1 MLKIENN
8 KKEENKD
15 FNASTISFYKP
26 VGFENSINENNCFV
40 SVIFH
45 ALFHFKLLKDNLIN
59 IEINKTTPK
68 LIEEIINLLKS
79 YQKFNK
85 EEKDLDKLI
94 LNPATFRNELSKVS
108 QNKIQFKENEQGDP
122 IELLNFLFNCL
133 HNFMVKNNDLNKI
146 SNSKCENKNCLIH
159 KLFYLNVTEISKCK
173 NCKNETQLKYDYNYF
188 MQLINVDSILMNIK
202 DSKKFNDIK
211 GKMFIYSKIFTTQ
224 SNKCEKCNKETIEN
238 IIKCDS
244 IGKYF
249 IINLGFD
256 GNFSKMEDLCYLY
269 FMIPREFNVKEL
281 YNYKSNNKL
290 YLMGLIIY
298 WSNHYI
304 CIFFSPNIEKF
315 IIYDDK
321 NIGYFS
327 SWKEL
332 IEKLILNKYQ
342 PVALIYGEYEEKH
355 LKKLVN
361 FDLDENFFNNILE
374 IVKVK
379 DIEEKEN
386 VPKHLNENEWIC
398 QMCTCINNM
407 KDDTCNICGNV
418 NQTITEFNQ
427 LKYNELKTKDKN
439 SLSKSDIEFIENY
452 ENKNILS
459 ALEKWVCNFCGCKTN
474 VIIDEICKMCGKKKI
489 VLKNNDPKVNAYI
502 NNNTPQKKNNDHILD
517 HFEESDYLFYDS
529 KNLNNNRLTSTQN
542 DHNDNNNKKNKDNNN
557 KSDNKENNHKN
568 NKNDKNDKSENNKNN
583 NNNNKNDN
591 NNNNNN
597 KNDKNNNNNNKNN
610 NNNNNNN
617 KNDNNNKNNNKNDNN
632 KNDNN
637 KNDKSENNMN
647 EEQILNKNNKNIENQ
662 NKIDKKSQNSNN
674 PKTKQNNLNNNQI
687 SKDQNAKR
695 IVTKP
700 ENAINKNHNNK
711 NNQNNNNKNPNSI
724 RRKSKNEITNNE
736 KKFWFCLCCGIK
748 NQITEKHCTKCFHD
762 KGKKIILCPTCLKN
776 NYIKGTKCIQ
786 CNTTVKFTCPICKKE
801 YPIAVKICY
810 DCNKIK

>member
-1 MLKIENN
+1 
-8 KKEENKD
+8 
-15 FNASTISFYKP
+15 
-26 VGFENSINENNCFV
+26 
-40 SVIFH
+40 
-45 ALFHFKLLKDNLIN
+45 
-59 IEINKTTPK
+59 
-68 LIEEIINLLKS
+68 
-79 YQKFNK
+79 
-85 EEKDLDKLI
+85 
-94 LNPATFRNELSKVS
+94 
-108 QNKIQFKENEQGDP
+108 
-122 IELLNFLFNCL
+122 
-133 HNFMVKNNDLNKI
+133 
-146 SNSKCENKNCLIH
+146 
-159 KLFYLNVTEISKCK
+159 
-173 NCKNETQLKYDYNYF
+173 
-188 MQLINVDSILMNIK
+188 
-202 DSKKFNDIK
+202 
-211 GKMFIYSKIFTTQ
+211 
-224 SNKCEKCNKETIEN
+224 
-238 IIKCDS
+238 
-244 IGKYF
+244 
-249 IINLGFD
+249 
-256 GNFSKMEDLCYLY
+256 
-269 FMIPREFNVKEL
+269 MIPREFNVKEV

-489 VLKNNDPKVNAYI
+489 VLKNNDPKVNAHI

-568 NKNDKNDKSENNKNN
+568 NKHDKNDKSENNKNN

-695 IVTKP
+695 IITKP